1 MKALSSQM
9 DIPPGGLNLRDL
21 YRNTEQE
28 ESDDEFSLL
37 DIEEAIQDA
46 AQTAQDSD
54 EQIPNDA

>member
-9 DIPPGGLNLRDL
+9 DIPPGGLNLRDK

-37 DIEEAIQDA
+37 DIEDAI
-46 AQTAQDSD
+46 
-54 EQIPNDA
+54 